1 MIRTHVPNC
10 STDWPPGELTGTDVQ
25 SGSVTTATRPAAPPR
40 PQRWHARPVLV
51 WWTALLAAALAGW
64 WLTGSAGTA
73 SSGGAAAEEFLS
85 YAALPPILVVAVLV
99 ATARGWSESVR
110 WRPLL
115 LLGYLATSVW
125 TLTLAATGGALWT
138 TVIPD
143 EETTPPLP
151 GLLLDR
157 LAGSGVDGSAATVLV
172 CLAGAAATPLVALAI
187 RSLCDE
193 SAARR
198 LLPMLTLA
206 PYAVV
211 GANAEAIAL
220 GLGAATLAV
229 AAVASEAGRAAPVR
243 LAVAVACGVLLGC
256 AALFGFAAV
265 LLAAGVVCVFFVRRR
280 PLLNVATAAGFFLPI
295 VLARTAGYDW
305 TEDLGKALRD
315 ADPSHGYA
323 GGLFAAAVMLLVLCG
338 PALVASVRSMRTTP
352 AWPFLVAG
360 GASAVAAMLAGL
372 ITDRV
377 SPGSLLPA
385 LPWLLVAASAPAAQS
400 GQSRPVPPGVVAV
413 AAAAAYALAVLAR
426 LT

>member
-1 MIRTHVPNC
+1 V
-10 STDWPPGELTGTDVQ
+10 GTDVQ
-25 SGSVTTATRPAAPPR
+25 SGSVTTATQPAAPPR
-40 PQRWHARPVLV
+40 PQRWHSWPVLT
-51 WWTALLAAALAGW
+51 WWLVLLAVALAGW
-64 WLTGSAGTA
+64 WLTGSADP
-73 SSGGAAAEEFLS
+73 GAPAGRAAEQFWP
-85 YAALPPILVVAVLV
+85 YAALPPILLITVLV
-99 ATARGWSESVR
+99 ATARGWPESVR

-115 LLGYLATSVW
+115 LLAYAAAALW

-138 TVIPD
+138 TVVPD
-143 EETTPPLP
+143 AETTPPLP

-172 CLAGAAATPLVALAI
+172 CLTGAAATPLVALAV
-187 RSLCDE
+187 RSMCDE

-198 LLPMLTLA
+198 LLPVLTLA

-220 GLGAATLAV
+220 GLGAATLVV
-229 AAVASEAGRAAPVR
+229 AAVASEAGRPAPVR
-243 LAVAVACGVLLGC
+243 LAVALGCGVLLGG

-280 PLLNVATAAGFFLPI
+280 PLLNIATAAGFFLPI
-295 VLARTAGYDW
+295 VLARVAGYDW
-305 TEDLGKALRD
+305 TEDLGDALRD

-323 GGLFAAAVMLLVLCG
+323 GGLFAAAVLLLVLSG
-338 PALVASVRSMRTTP
+338 PALVASARSMRTTP

-360 GASAVAAMLAGL
+360 GAAALAALLAGL
-372 ITDRV
+372 ITDRI

-385 LPWLLVAASAPAAQS
+385 LPWLLVAASAPAVQ
-400 GQSRPVPPGVVAV
+400 GGPSRPVPASVVAV
-413 AAAAAYALAVLAR
+413 GALTAYALAVLAR